1 MAELTTLARPYAK
14 AAFQHAVAAQQLT
27 QWSGMLGL
35 AAAVTADNTMQA
47 CLKAPQLTNEQKGQ
61 ALMDVCGEEL
71 DQAARNFVSVLAEN
85 KRLELLPE
93 IAVLFEQYKAEQ
105 EQSVDVEVTSAFAL
119 NADQQDQLAKA
130 LSARLR
136 REVRMQTR
144 EDASLIGGIVVR
156 AGDLVIDGSVRG
168 KLAQLA
174 EALKSRV

>member
-1 MAELTTLARPYAK
+1 
-14 AAFQHAVAAQQLT
+14 
-27 QWSGMLGL
+27 
-35 AAAVTADNTMQA
+35 
-47 CLKAPQLTNEQKGQ
+47 
-61 ALMDVCGEEL
+61 MDVCGEEL